1 MRERIEQMVRGYP
14 KNKMEQECLLHQIC
28 SFRGITEQEMIDSLY
43 FTRPDGERVQTSG
56 SSDKTAMVALN
67 YKSQMA
73 RINEEWYD
81 HLEDEYLKL
90 TEELRFFESA
100 VLSLPGI
107 QGKVFQTLVFEQ
119 ATWEQAA
126 EKFYISRRTVGN
138 YRAKAIEELTK
149 MYENREAQIDNYMLG

>member
-1 MRERIEQMVRGYP
+1 MVRDYP
-14 KNKMEQECLLHQIC
+14 KNKMEQECLLRQIC

-107 QGKVFQTLVFEQ
+107 QGKVFQ
-119 ATWEQAA
+119 AA